1 MTGVQTCALPIL
13 TVEEELRNQ
22 AFAHLSIL
30 RNKNISLLEN
40 ITEKQAL
47 IIPEKF
53 SNNLYWQAGHILTT
67 QMSLLYRR
75 SNLEMPLINKK
86 YISFFAKGT
95 SPSDFDSEIPTFKNV
110 LHELK
115 ESLSALQNDLHNYS
129 KAKYDVPVLVSFGM
143 TLHSFHDAVLAIPY
157 HEAYHLNAINLILK
171 QIK

>member
-1 MTGVQTCALPIL
+1 M
-13 TVEEELRNQ
+13 EKELRNQ

-30 RNKNISLLEN
+30 RNKNRSLLEN
-40 ITEKQAL
+40 ITAEQAL

-75 SNLEMPLINKK
+75 SNIEIPIIDKK
-86 YISFFAKGT
+86 YFSYFSKAT
-95 SPSDFDSEIPTFKNV
+95 SPSDFDSVIPTYEKL

-115 ESLSALQNDLHNYS
+115 ESLSILQNDLHNYS
-129 KAKYDVPVLVSFGM
+129 NAKYDIPVQVSFGM

-157 HEAYHLNAINLILK
+157 HEAYHLNAINLLIK